1 MTDLYSEWRD
11 FYAEKVR
18 SWMSLEE
25 LRAECGKLQTAD
37 SPSPELLLVH
47 AMHAL
52 EELRAEVERLRTDG
66 ASAVRWAPGSAY
78 WSEVL
83 RELFGPDARKGID
96 ALEARYLAALERA
109 DTAEALLRQALDAL
123 ERGAWD
129 TLRGRNAAEAIRNH
143 LGVKND

>member
-25 LRAECGKLQTAD
+25 LRAECGKLQTVD

-66 ASAVRWAPGSAY
+66 ASAVWGDSSVERRSNAR
-78 WSEVL
+78 L
-83 RELFGPDARKGID
+83 RP
-96 ALEARYLAALERA
+96 
-109 DTAEALLRQALDAL
+109 RQR
-123 ERGAWD
+123 RG
-129 TLRGRNAAEAIRNH
+129 
-143 LGVKND
+143 